1 MPEGD
6 TLYRVADVMRRT
18 LGDGRIVAARG
29 RPGGAQ
35 LKRVVGMRVS
45 AVRTRGKHLL
55 IDFDGGL
62 TLHTHLQMFGS
73 WHRYRPSERWRA
85 SPEDAVAVLETER
98 AVVVCF
104 SAPTVELIETKA
116 LPLHRVLAAL
126 GPDLLD
132 PEPDLE
138 TAIRRLLAARLTV
151 AEALLDQRVVAGI
164 GNVYRSEVLFVER
177 QDPFALAHRMR
188 AVDARRLLV
197 TSRELLVANVRGGR
211 RITMPDASGARPD
224 VSPHGSRSRERWVY
238 GRGGRPCHRC
248 GEPIRTRLLGE
259 LPRDLYWCPRC
270 QSAAVPMSE
279 RPRAS

>member
-6 TLYRVADVMRRT
+6 TLYRVADVMLRT
-18 LGDGRIVAARG
+18 LGDDRIVAARG

-35 LKRVVGMRVS
+35 LERVVGMRVS

-138 TAIRRLLAARLTV
+138 TVVRRLLAARLTV
-151 AEALLDQRVVAGI
+151 AVWSPGSATSIAA
-164 GNVYRSEVLFVER
+164 RSCSSSGR
-177 QDPFALAHRMR
+177 IR
-188 AVDARRLLV
+188 
-197 TSRELLVANVRGGR
+197 SRWPTGCEPQTR
-211 RITMPDASGARPD
+211 DAS
-224 VSPHGSRSRERWVY
+224 S
-238 GRGGRPCHRC
+238 
-248 GEPIRTRLLGE
+248 
-259 LPRDLYWCPRC
+259 
-270 QSAAVPMSE
+270 
-279 RPRAS
+279 